1 MMKITLSDNDKRAI
15 LRRLERDFWNDYI
28 QVAEDIIQGKYG
40 NGIERI
46 KRLEQAGYD
55 YDIAQTIVDYVLS

>member
-1 MMKITLSDNDKRAI
+1 MKITLSENDKRAI

>member
-1 MMKITLSDNDKRAI
+1 MKITLNDNDKRAI

-28 QVAEDIIQGKYG
+28 RVAEDIIQGKYG

>member
-28 QVAEDIIQGKYG
+28 QLAEDIIQGKYG